1 MARYKLQR
9 GPAKIAKCTEVF
21 STNFYNLTT
30 KALIVKVLVYE
41 LFYSVSCRTLQREI
55 RAHGEYLMNYP
66 ASKFRLSAIYFVPTE
81 SGNVLRPGITI
92 FRCRDPQRFSASNP
106 GRNFFSSCLQPR
118 SRSCLAAR
126 LRGYEAEITGN
137 SLTSAHFFHFFFIP
151 HTHTLE
157 EHMRNPGREMETIK
171 NFDVITVFLFLTSM
185 APTTAASLMASC
197 EYINPSK

>member
-1 MARYKLQR
+1 MFCD
-9 GPAKIAKCTEVF
+9 PASLF
-21 STNFYNLTT
+21 SAAEILKGFQPQTPAGTFFH
-30 KALIVKVLVYE
+30 LVYS
-41 LFYSVSCRTLQREI
+41 LAV
-55 RAHGEYLMNYP
+55 
-66 ASKFRLSAIYFVPTE
+66 V
-81 SGNVLRPGITI
+81 
-92 FRCRDPQRFSASNP
+92 
-106 GRNFFSSCLQPR
+106 
-118 SRSCLAAR
+118 AAR